1 MDKLAKIT
9 EIKYILIDVDGIL
22 TDGKIYYTHRG
33 EVFKGFCSKDVRAIR
48 ELISYGYEVIL
59 ITASSWPGAAHFAA
73 KTGAEIFT
81 FRNKLK
87 ILEYIKHNRF
97 IAVGDDVWDLQLMQ
111 LASVA
116 FTTVDADDRLFLSLN
131 DNLVILKTKG
141 GEGVIADM
149 VALMFNGEN

>member
-1 MDKLAKIT
+1 MLKIEKNLGKL
-9 EIKYILIDVDGIL
+9 
-22 TDGKIYYTHRG
+22 
-33 EVFKGFCSKDVRAIR
+33 
-48 ELISYGYEVIL
+48 
-59 ITASSWPGAAHFAA
+59 
-73 KTGAEIFT
+73 
-81 FRNKLK
+81 LK